1 MYYSLQLNR
10 KTLCARVLRS
20 ELSDF
25 VRSFEGICLLKLI
38 LFARQV
44 QKRNIICAI
53 LRFTSKD
60 SNARCFFHTLFPHK
74 SPVLTYIDM
83 IGSANELPHTIW
95 GKGLSFFMRLFP
107 NSKENFIVHFWDLL
121 PKFNES
127 FIYKITKKNIGRL
140 DFRNEI
146 QPRNWVLNFIWSII
160 KLKLPIKKTD
170 FLPPTIFSNS
180 RKTTPN
186 QTQMSSEAHLPIIVG
201 CTDSETAGSPQNWN
215 WILF

>member
-1 MYYSLQLNR
+1 MFYVIPFVFFHWVILFMQPRVCERCMYYSLQLNR
-10 KTLCARVLRS
+10 KTLCTRVLRS

-25 VRSFEGICLLKLI
+25 VRSFEGICLLKLL

-127 FIYKITKKNIGRL
+127 FIYKITKK
-140 DFRNEI
+140 EH
-146 QPRNWVLNFIWSII
+146 WSIRFPQWNSTP
-160 KLKLPIKKTD
+160 KLG
-170 FLPPTIFSNS
+170 
-180 RKTTPN
+180 
-186 QTQMSSEAHLPIIVG
+186 SELYLI
-201 CTDSETAGSPQNWN
+201 NN
-215 WILF
+215 